1 MQKEQALGTV
11 DIDDQSF
18 LKHIRDHTDL
28 ISRYESAKGKRVS
41 VHDEELTGDFSD
53 FVADEIKNEAV
64 NVESFYREVE
74 MYDGEESFAHNVME
88 FQGIFFM
95 SRLNKT
101 MWVIGSIE
109 KTRLTMPPRRQ
120 THDAL
125 KILAAVCSQR
135 DWTE

>member
-1 MQKEQALGTV
+1 MQKEQSLGTV

-88 FQGIFFM
+88 FQGIFFYE
-95 SRLNKT
+95 
-101 MWVIGSIE
+101 SIE
-109 KTRLTMPPRRQ
+109 YDDVGYWLNRE
-120 THDAL
+120 DAVDYASAQADL
-125 KILAAVCSQR
+125 
-135 DWTE
+135 